1 MLLIIPTAIV
11 SQTRKIIAK
20 MANPIADSAPATIV
34 TNEENT
40 WLLVSSEEMENAKK
54 FEFTANNI
62 DSIGID
68 IIEIIR
74 LCYPPKYAL

>member
-1 MLLIIPTAIV
+1 
-11 SQTRKIIAK
+11 
-20 MANPIADSAPATIV
+20 MANPIADSTPATVV

-40 WLLVSSEEMENAKK
+40 WLVSSEEMKNTKK
-54 FEFTANNI
+54 FKFTANNI

-68 IIEIIR
+68 IVEIIR